1 VSILFILSK
10 ISGAEPMSTA
20 RTFRVGLIGC
30 GQVAAAFHI
39 PAVQANPRTRLVALA
54 DSEPARAAEYAAR
67 FGVAAHYASYAEM
80 LAREALDLV
89 IVATPPAVTPAVAA
103 DALRAGTHVLC
114 EKPIATNRE
123 EGRALVRA
131 VEETGRL
138 LQVGFIYRHSEALQ
152 ILRDWIHAGRLGAP
166 LVIRLGN
173 YDEPW
178 MEDVPEHNAR
188 ICGFLERGSPLV
200 MMGAHF
206 ADMLT
211 MLVPA
216 RPVQAQGVATQTRP
230 GLPRANHSLGLLR
243 FDDGS
248 IAKIEVGWLHPF
260 PREERAKFRYPT
272 PKEDEYDFFGP
283 RAVARYDFHA
293 GRLTLLAE
301 EGREERVV
309 PPQELD
315 FDRQWSAFVAAID
328 AGRTPEPDVHDGYRS
343 LAVTLALQEAVEAGE
358 IREVALD

>member
-1 VSILFILSK
+1 M
-10 ISGAEPMSTA
+10 AEP
-20 RTFRVGLIGC
+20 RTYRVGLIGC

-39 PAVQANPRTRLVALA
+39 PAVQANTRTQLIAFA
-54 DSEPARAAEYAAR
+54 DSDPARAAEYGAR
-67 FGVAAHYASYAEM
+67 FGVPAQYASHGEM
-80 LAREALDLV
+80 LAREAPDLV
-89 IVATPPAVTPAVAA
+89 IVATPPAVTPVIAA
-103 DALRAGTHVLC
+103 DVLRAGAHVLC

-131 VEETGRL
+131 VEETRRL

-152 ILRDWIHAGRLGAP
+152 ILRDWIRAGRLGAP

-178 MEDVPEHNAR
+178 MEDLPEHNAR
-188 ICGFLERGSPLV
+188 ICSFLERGSPLV

-216 RPVQAQGVATQTRP
+216 LPVEAQGVATQTRP

-260 PREERAKFRYPT
+260 PRDERAGFHYPT

-283 RAVARYDFHA
+283 HAVARYEFHA

-301 EGREERVV
+301 GGREERSV

-315 FDRQWSAFVAAID
+315 FNRQWSAFVAAVD

-343 LAVTLALQEAVEAGE
+343 LAVTLALQEAIEAGE
-358 IREVALD
+358 IRAVALD